1 MSDPKETNEELSQ
14 DELKD
19 ISGGF
24 LATQEVNAFPIGD
37 LGKKP
42 AGKEK
47 FINIRS
53 DNLKAP
59 TKEGSSDFHD
69 AECLDP

>member
-1 MSDPKETNEELSQ
+1 MSDTKETNEELSQ

-19 ISGGF
+19 ISGGLF
-24 LATQEVNAFPIGD
+24 AADGTTVGGYLR
-37 LGKKP
+37 KKP

-59 TKEGSSDFHD
+59 SQESSSDFHD
-69 AECLDP
+69 AACLDP

>member
-24 LATQEVNAFPIGD
+24 TPPPTNLPVGEY
-37 LGKKP
+37 LRKKP

-59 TKEGSSDFHD
+59 SQEGSSIFHD

>member
-24 LATQEVNAFPIGD
+24 LATQDVNAFPIGD

-42 AGKEK
+42 AGRK
-47 FINIRS
+47 NQLSQGALR
-53 DNLKAP
+53 LKAP
-59 TKEGSSDFHD
+59 SQEGSSDFHD